1 MATDFRPE
9 DQPLAEIKPE
19 ETHQEATP
27 GNGKLSFFFSPIS
40 KRLAFRLANLIFSK
54 TRFCSHINFIGCCL
68 HSKVI
73 PKGFRSNFH
82 ASSLSY
88 SNQYLRQIQCAQ
100 KLLFHV
106 IL

>member
-40 KRLAFRLANLIFSK
+40 KRLAFRLANLY
-54 TRFCSHINFIGCCL
+54 L
-68 HSKVI
+68 
-73 PKGFRSNFH
+73 
-82 ASSLSY
+82 SSLKPGFVVTST
-88 SNQYLRQIQCAQ
+88 SSAVAFILKLFLRVFALIFMH
-100 KLLFHV
+100 LLFL
-106 IL
+106 ILINIFAKFSMLKNFFFT